1 MEKNE
6 ALLAKYKALTAE
18 WSTVSI
24 VTSILFASTIL
35 GLVFSLVFFN
45 PGVTFIV
52 VVLMV
57 MFALFENRSRNIY
70 IKERADLEEQMFKGT
85 GLKKKGI
92 VEKGI
97 IW

>member
-1 MEKNE
+1 MDKNE
-6 ALLAKYKALTAE
+6 ALLAKYKALTAD

-45 PGVTFIV
+45 LGVTFIV

-57 MFALFENRSRNIY
+57 MFALFEHRSRSIY
-70 IKERADLEEQMFKGT
+70 IKERAALEEQLFKGT
-85 GLKKKGI
+85 GLKKKRV